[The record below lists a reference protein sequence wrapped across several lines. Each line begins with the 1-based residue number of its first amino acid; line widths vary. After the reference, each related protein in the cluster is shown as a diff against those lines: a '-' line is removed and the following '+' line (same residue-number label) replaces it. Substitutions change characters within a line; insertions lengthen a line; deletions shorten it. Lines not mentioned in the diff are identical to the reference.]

1 MIATRDFHC
10 IRFII
15 NADINKANFII
26 LDVQFISKNS
36 YRGGS
41 FNYLNKRNY
50 SYIHYTRTNWYLKRR
65 ETLWRIPHF
74 HLNELHEKS
83 YFQAWPRE
91 RILLTG

>member
-50 SYIHYTRTNWYLKRR
+50 IHYTRTN
-65 ETLWRIPHF
+65 
-74 HLNELHEKS
+74 
-83 YFQAWPRE
+83 
-91 RILLTG
+91 